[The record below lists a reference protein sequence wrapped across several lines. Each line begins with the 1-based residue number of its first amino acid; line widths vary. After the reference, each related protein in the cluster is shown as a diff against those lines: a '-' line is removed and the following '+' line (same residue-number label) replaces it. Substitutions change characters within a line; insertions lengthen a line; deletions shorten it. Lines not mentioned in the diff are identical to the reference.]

1 MGIFNFFKRKAKKS
15 SVNSNK
21 IQLEKMKNVN
31 LKITEVYQDF
41 TKKIKET
48 DDGSF
53 LMSMSNWYD
62 VVKNMA
68 SQHPIEEDSSF
79 DLKIKELVYGNY
91 DEYKTRDDLI
101 GADDEY
107 LEDFVKIR
115 ISSFGEVYFQ
125 LTLLEKKINKLLSD
139 NLIKKHKISVQL
151 KNELARAQARTY
163 GAIKYALSVNISK
176 DKIKEWFP
184 AFVDDKEL
192 IEGINPWDS
201 LRKKFNMP
209 SSTPQHELLE
219 EEKDNIP
226 DWYTGSIDNED
237 SIIEDEKTGKEI
249 KLTGLE
255 KSIYDFTKINNDLLE
270 KIQKGIES
278 GEASEI
284 ILSSPIYQNM
294 IEQQEQGKL
303 WLKENNLEAYKVLFR
318 EPEEDN
324 NPWTKNLEGENQS
337 MLDIVSAHFDD
348 HPPMLSYFMWLKEDE
363 KDDKLNKDGLSVNL
377 ENKFALMHLCYDVIS
392 PRSENEDID
401 KKQEDYFMH
410 LINIYKTEEFKKKHS
425 VFNDK
430 LDEEFR
436 KDKEGNQYIE
446 RIIKNLSDYNKLVF
460 VYTIYDLL
468 YINIYLKEDGEM
480 GFDKE
485 LVTGDQETQVFV
497 SELLVEEGLFK
508 DLKICGGIM
517 LLRKKAKLQQ
527 IEMIESFGSDLDERG
542 KDAVIYLLMNF
553 ILRKK
558 NTSKA
563 FAEYNKICSLIN
575 YDTNRIKFDEDDAP
589 SFISEDDAL
598 DWLLNIDEASKN
610 MFEMLVKMIITSN
623 LHYSVKEQFYFNN
636 LINKAEL
643 TGMHEDENVNDW
655 LLSFC
660 DTDKED
666 VFKDLFDK
674 IKKYDEKKGE

>member
-1 MGIFNFFKRKAKKS
+1 MRLN
-15 SVNSNK
+15 
-21 IQLEKMKNVN
+21 
-31 LKITEVYQDF
+31 
-41 TKKIKET
+41 
-48 DDGSF
+48 
-53 LMSMSNWYD
+53 
-62 VVKNMA
+62 
-68 SQHPIEEDSSF
+68 
-79 DLKIKELVYGNY
+79 
-91 DEYKTRDDLI
+91 
-101 GADDEY
+101 
-107 LEDFVKIR
+107 
-115 ISSFGEVYFQ
+115 
-125 LTLLEKKINKLLSD
+125 
-139 NLIKKHKISVQL
+139 
-151 KNELARAQARTY
+151 NEIARAQARTY

-192 IEGINPWDS
+192 IEGVNPWDS

-209 SSTPQHELLE
+209 SSTPQHEFSE

-226 DWYTGSIDNED
+226 DWYTGSINDED

-255 KSIYDFTKINNDLLE
+255 RSIYDLTMMNNVLLE
-270 KIQKGIES
+270 NIHEGIES

-284 ILSSPIYQNM
+284 ILESPIYQNM
-294 IEQQEQGKL
+294 MEQREKGKI
-303 WLKENNLEAYKVLFR
+303 WLKENNLEVYKLLFG
-318 EPEEDN
+318 ELEEDN
-324 NPWTKNLEGENQS
+324 NPGTKNLEGETQS
-337 MLDIVSAHFDD
+337 LQDLVTAHFDD
-348 HPPMLSYFMWLKEDE
+348 HPPMLSYYMWLKEDE

-377 ENKFALMHLCYDVIS
+377 ENKFALMDLCYAMIS

-401 KKQEDYFMH
+401 KKQEYYFMH
-410 LINIYKTEEFKKKHS
+410 LLNIYQTEEFKKKRS

-430 LDEEFR
+430 LDKSTR
-436 KDKEGNQYIE
+436 KDKAGNQYIE

-468 YINIYLKEDGEM
+468 YINMYLKEDGEM

-485 LVTGDQETQVFV
+485 PFTGDPENQLFV

-508 DLKICGGIM
+508 DLNICNVIM
-517 LLRKKAKLQQ
+517 YLRNKAKLQQ
-527 IEMIESFGSDLDERG
+527 IEMIESFGSDIDERG
-542 KDAVIYLLMNF
+542 KDAVIYLLLNF
-553 ILRKK
+553 ILKKK
-558 NTSKA
+558 NKNKA
-563 FAEYNKICSLIN
+563 WSELAKITSLIN
-575 YDTNRIKFDEDDAP
+575 YDAKRIKWDEDGDL

-623 LHYSVKEQFYFNN
+623 LHYSVKEQVYFNN

-643 TGMHEDENVNDW
+643 TGIHEDENVNDW

-666 VFKDLFDK
+666 FLKDSADK
-674 IKKYDEKKGE
+674 IKKHDKS